1 MKEIKLVIFDMDGL
15 LLDTERL
22 SNIAWTEAGKNMGI
36 DITYDILRRIKG
48 GNIKNAESVLTSF
61 LDEEKCEKL
70 ISEKKRIQVRVV
82 EEEGIRLK
90 KGVLELLTFLKEKK
104 MKTAV
109 ATSTG
114 KELATKELQDTGIYE
129 YFDGFVF
136 GDEVKNGKPNP
147 EIFLAA
153 CKKFNVVP
161 ENAVVLE
168 DSVLGLKAAVSG
180 GIRCIVV
187 EDTVQLTEEENRLPY
202 KKCESLLEVRDFF
215 KEVI

>member
-22 SNIAWTEAGKNMGI
+22 SNIAWIEAGKNMGI
-36 DITYDILRRIKG
+36 DVTYDILRRIKG
-48 GNIKNAESVLTSF
+48 GNLKNAVNVWMSF
-61 LDEEKCEKL
+61 LDEEKCKKL
-70 ISEKKRIQVRVV
+70 IEEKKRIQVRVI
-82 EEEGIRLK
+82 EEEGIGLK

-104 MKTAV
+104 MKTTV

-114 KELATKELQDTGIYE
+114 KEIATKELKDTGIYE
-129 YFDGFVF
+129 YFDEFVF

-153 CKKFNVVP
+153 CGKFDVSP

-187 EDTVQLTEEENRLPY
+187 EDTVQLTDEENSLTY

-215 KEVI
+215 EKVI

>member
-22 SNIAWTEAGKNMGI
+22 SNIAWIEAGKNMGI
-36 DITYDILRRIKG
+36 DVTYDILRRIKG
-48 GNIKNAESVLTSF
+48 GNLKNAVNVWMSF
-61 LDEEKCEKL
+61 LDEEKCKKL
-70 ISEKKRIQVRVV
+70 IEEKKRIQVRVI
-82 EEEGIRLK
+82 EEEGIGLK

-114 KELATKELQDTGIYE
+114 RELATRELKDTGIYE
-129 YFDGFVF
+129 YFDEFVF

-153 CKKFNVVP
+153 CGKFDVSP

-187 EDTVQLTEEENRLPY
+187 EDTVQLTDEENSLTY

-215 KEVI
+215 EKVI

>member
-22 SNIAWTEAGKNMGI
+22 SNIAWVEAGKNMGI
-36 DITYDILRRIKG
+36 DITYNILRRIKG
-48 GNIKNAESVLTSF
+48 GNIKNAESVLKSF

-70 ISEKKRIQVRVV
+70 ISEKKRIQMRVV

-90 KGVLELLTFLKEKK
+90 KGVLELLTFLKKRK

-114 KELATKELQDTGIYE
+114 KEIAARELKDTGIYE

-153 CKKFNVVP
+153 CKKFDVVP

-168 DSVLGLKAAVSG
+168 DSVLGLKAAASG
-180 GIRCIVV
+180 GIKCIVV
-187 EDTVQLTEEENRLPY
+187 EDTVQLTKEENRLPY
-202 KKCESLLEVRDFF
+202 RKCESLLEVRDLF

>member
-22 SNIAWTEAGKNMGI
+22 SNIAWVEAGKNMGI
-36 DITYDILRRIKG
+36 DITYNILRRIKG
-48 GNIKNAESVLTSF
+48 GNIKNAESVLKSF

-70 ISEKKRIQVRVV
+70 ISEKKRIQMRVV

-90 KGVLELLTFLKEKK
+90 KGVLELLTFLKKRK

-114 KELATKELQDTGIYE
+114 KEIAARELKDTDIYE

-153 CKKFNVVP
+153 CKKFDVVP

-187 EDTVQLTEEENRLPY
+187 EDTVQLTNEENKLVYR
-202 KKCESLLEVRDFF
+202 KCESLLEVRYFF